1 MLNISS
7 NYNSSPYAR
16 EWNTVQKQ
24 TSAYTKTKITDAMDS
39 SNSIRTT
46 FISKGDTSG
55 DLYGMTAYFDDNST
69 PEHPVMLVHVYGG
82 SRNEGYR
89 IDLTK
94 VNPCHASELEM
105 FALCSYADKI
115 GEGSGST
122 FGSFETLKAL
132 DMQASLGTG
141 EEADNPLLSSG
152 NAFRTLK
159 KNWIQTI
166 KKGLLQLQNIKQE
179 DAIRLFSRGTKLKG
193 FIEKF
198 SH

>member
-1 MLNISS
+1 
-7 NYNSSPYAR
+7 
-16 EWNTVQKQ
+16 
-24 TSAYTKTKITDAMDS
+24 
-39 SNSIRTT
+39 
-46 FISKGDTSG
+46 
-55 DLYGMTAYFDDNST
+55 
-69 PEHPVMLVHVYGG
+69 
-82 SRNEGYR
+82 
-89 IDLTK
+89 
-94 VNPCHASELEM
+94 M

-115 GEGSGST
+115 GE
-122 FGSFETLKAL
+122 
-132 DMQASLGTG
+132 GTG

-198 SH
+198 CH